1 MLIYEYFLLLYIMS
15 LKCGIVG
22 LPNVGK
28 STLFNCL
35 TSSQSAEAANYPF
48 CTIEPNIGVVT
59 VPDKRVDELV
69 KLYNPKKIVKTVIEF
84 VDIAGL
90 VAGASKGEGLGN
102 QFLSHIREVDAII
115 HIVRC
120 FENDNIIHVNNRVDP
135 KADIEIIETELIL
148 KDIETVENRI
158 QKSEKGLKTGD
169 KKIREEFENYGAL
182 KTHLESGRLA
192 KYFIDKFRKTHSPDD
207 IMHMTD
213 LNLLTDK
220 HVLYVAN
227 VDDKSIHGNKY
238 SEIVDEIAEK
248 EGEEAI
254 TLSVEIESELALLDH
269 EEELEFL
276 KELDIDEPGLDK
288 LIHTAYKLLGL
299 NTFFTAGE
307 KEVHAWT
314 ISNGTKAPQAAG
326 VIHTDFEHGFIR
338 AEIMSYNDLIE
349 MGSEHAVREKGL
361 MRVEGKDYIVKDGDV
376 VYFRFNV

>member
-1 MLIYEYFLLLYIMS
+1 MG

-35 TSSQSAEAANYPF
+35 TSSQQAEAANYPF
-48 CTIEPNIGVVT
+48 CTIEPNVGIVT
-59 VPDKRVDELV
+59 IPDKRVDELV
-69 KLYNPKKIVKTVIEF
+69 GLYNPKKIVKTVIEF

-102 QFLSHIREVDAII
+102 KFLSHIREVDAII

-120 FENDNIIHVNNRVDP
+120 FENENVIHVNNKVDP

-148 KDIETVENRI
+148 KDIETVEARMA
-158 QKSEKGLKTGD
+158 KSEKGLKTGD
-169 KKIREEFENYGAL
+169 KKIKEEYEAYQNL
-182 KTHLESGRLA
+182 KKHLESGRLA
-192 KYFIDKFRKTHSPDD
+192 KYFTLEYAKSHSPEELKNLS
-207 IMHMTD
+207 D

-220 HVLYVAN
+220 HVLYIAN
-227 VDDKSIHGNKY
+227 VDDKNIHGNEY
-238 SEIVDEIAEK
+238 SKIVQDIAKK

-254 TLSVEIESELALLDH
+254 VLSVGIEAELSQLEA
-269 EEELEFL
+269 EEKTEFL
-276 KELDIDEPGLDK
+276 KELGISEPGLDK
-288 LIHTAYKLLGL
+288 LINTAYNLLGL
-299 NTFFTAGE
+299 QTFFTAGE

-314 ISNGTKAPQAAG
+314 ITRGMKAPQAAG

-338 AEIMSYNDLIE
+338 AEIMGYNDLISL
-349 MGSEHAVREKGL
+349 GSEAAVKEKGL
-361 MRVEGKDYIVKDGDV
+361 MRVEGKEYEVKDGDI

>member
-1 MLIYEYFLLLYIMS
+1 MA

-35 TSSQSAEAANYPF
+35 TSSQQAEAANYPF
-48 CTIEPNIGVVT
+48 CTIEPNLGIVT

-69 KLYNPKKIVKTVIEF
+69 RLYNSKKIVKTVIEF

-120 FENDNIIHVNNRVDP
+120 FENENVIHVNNKVDP
-135 KADIEIIETELIL
+135 KSDIEIIETELIL
-148 KDIETVENRI
+148 KDIETVSARI
-158 QKSEKGLKTGD
+158 QKTEKGLKTGD
-169 KKIREEFENYGAL
+169 KKIKDEYNSYLDL
-182 KTHLESGRLA
+182 KKHLESGRLA
-192 KYFIDKFRKTHSPDD
+192 KYFTVEYKKTHSHDD
-207 IMHMTD
+207 SMHLAD

-227 VDDKSIHGNKY
+227 VDDKNLEGNEY
-238 SEIVDEIAEK
+238 SKIVQDIAKK
-248 EGEEAI
+248 EGEDALV
-254 TLSVEIESELALLDH
+254 LSVEIESELAQLEPD
-269 EEELEFL
+269 EKAEFL
-276 KELDIDEPGLDK
+276 KELGIAEPGLDK
-288 LIHTAYKLLGL
+288 LIHTAYDLLGL

-314 ISNGTKAPQAAG
+314 ITRGTKAPQAAG

-338 AEIMSYNDLIE
+338 AEIISYKDLVAL
-349 MGSEHAVREKGL
+349 GSEHAVKEKGL
-361 MRVEGKDYIVKDGDV
+361 MRVEGKDYEVKDGDV

>member
-1 MLIYEYFLLLYIMS
+1 MA

-35 TSSQSAEAANYPF
+35 TSTQLAEAANYPF
-48 CTIEPNIGVVT
+48 CTIEPNVGVVT
-59 VPDKRVDELV
+59 IPDKRVDELV
-69 KLYNPKKIVKTVIEF
+69 KLYKPKKIVKTVIEF

-120 FENDNIIHVNNRVDP
+120 FENENIVHVNNKVDP
-135 KADIEIIETELIL
+135 KTDIEIIETELIL
-148 KDIETVENRI
+148 KDIETLENRI
-158 QKSEKGLKTGD
+158 QKSEKLIKGSD
-169 KKIREEFENYGAL
+169 KKAKEEYESYLAL
-182 KTHLESGRLA
+182 KKHLESGRLA
-192 KYFIDKFRKTHSPDD
+192 KYFVNDYRKTHSPEDVE
-207 IMHMTD
+207 HLTS

-227 VDDKSIHGNKY
+227 VDDKHIHGNEY
-238 SEIVDEIAEK
+238 SKIVDEIAKK
-248 EGEEAI
+248 EDEEAI
-254 TLSVEIESELALLDH
+254 VLSVGIEAEISQLEPAEKA
-269 EEELEFL
+269 EFL
-276 KELDIDEPGLDK
+276 KELGIEEAGLDK
-288 LIHTAYKLLGL
+288 LIHAAYHLLGL
-299 NTFFTAGE
+299 ETFFTAGE

-314 ISNGTKAPQAAG
+314 IHKGMKAPQAAG

-338 AEIMSYNDLIE
+338 AEIMSYDDLIKS
-349 MGSEHAVREKGL
+349 GSEQAVKEKGL
-361 MRVEGKDYIVKDGDV
+361 MRVEGKDYEVKDGDI

>member
-1 MLIYEYFLLLYIMS
+1 MA

-28 STLFNCL
+28 STMFNCL
-35 TSSQSAEAANYPF
+35 TSSQQAEAANYPF
-48 CTIEPNIGVVT
+48 CTIEPNVGVVI

-69 KLYNPKKIVKTVIEF
+69 KLYNPKKIAKTVIEF

-120 FENDNIIHVNNRVDP
+120 FENDNIIHVNNTVDP

-148 KDIETVENRI
+148 KDIETLENRI
-158 QKSEKGLKTGD
+158 QKTEKGLKTGD
-169 KKIREEFENYGAL
+169 KKIKEEYQSYLDL
-182 KTHLESGRLA
+182 KKHLEAGRLA
-192 KYFIDKFRKTHSPDD
+192 KYFTNVYKKSHSPDD
-207 IMHMTD
+207 VKHLTD

-227 VDDKSIHGNKY
+227 VDDKSIGGNEY
-238 SEIVDEIAEK
+238 SKAVQEIAAK

-254 TLSVEIESELALLDH
+254 VLSVEIESEIAQLEA
-269 EEELEFL
+269 EEKAEFL
-276 KELDIDEPGLDK
+276 KELGIEEAGLDK
-288 LIHTAYKLLGL
+288 LIHTAYHLLGL
-299 NTFFTAGE
+299 RTFFTAGE

-314 ISNGTKAPQAAG
+314 ITAGTKAPQAAG

-338 AEIMSYNDLIE
+338 AEIMGYNDLITC
-349 MGSEHAVREKGL
+349 GSEHAVKEKGL
-361 MRVEGKDYIVKDGDV
+361 MRVEGKEYEVKDGDV

>member
-1 MLIYEYFLLLYIMS
+1 MS

-35 TSSQSAEAANYPF
+35 TSSQQADAANYPF
-48 CTIEPNIGVVT
+48 CTIEPNLGVVT
-59 VPDKRVDELV
+59 IPDKRVDELV
-69 KLYNPKKIVKTVIEF
+69 KIYNPKKITKTVIEF

-120 FENDNIIHVNNRVDP
+120 FEDENVIHVNNRVDP

-158 QKSEKGLKTGD
+158 QKTEKGLKSGD
-169 KKIREEFENYGAL
+169 KKVKDEYQHYNDL
-182 KTHLESGRLA
+182 KKHLESGRLA
-192 KYFIDKFRKTHSPDD
+192 KYFIDVFRKSHAPDD
-207 IMHMTD
+207 IKHLND
-213 LNLLTDK
+213 LYLLTDK

-227 VDDKSIHGNKY
+227 VDDKSIHGNEY
-238 SEIVDEIAEK
+238 SKVVEEIAAK
-248 EGEEAI
+248 EGEIAI
-254 TLSVEIESELALLDH
+254 ILSVEIESELAQLEA
-269 EEELEFL
+269 EEEQEFL

-288 LIHTAYKLLGL
+288 LIHTAYRLLGL
-299 NTFFTAGE
+299 RTFFTAGD

-314 ISNGTKAPQAAG
+314 ITGGTKAPQAAG

-338 AEIMSYNDLIE
+338 AEIMSYDDLVAC
-349 MGSEHAVREKGL
+349 GSEHAVREKGL
-361 MRVEGKDYIVKDGDV
+361 MRVEGKDYEIKDGDV

>member
-1 MLIYEYFLLLYIMS
+1 MG

-35 TSSQSAEAANYPF
+35 TSSQQAEAANYPF
-48 CTIEPNIGVVT
+48 CTIEPNIGIVT
-59 VPDKRVDELV
+59 IPDKRVDELV
-69 KLYNPKKIVKTVIEF
+69 TLYKPKKTVKTVIEF

-102 QFLSHIREVDAII
+102 QFLSHIREVDAIV

-120 FENDNIIHVNNRVDP
+120 FDNENVIHVNNKVDP
-135 KADIEIIETELIL
+135 KTDIEIIETELIL
-148 KDIETVENRI
+148 KDIETLETRI
-158 QKSEKGLKTGD
+158 QKTEKGLKTGD
-169 KKIREEFENYGAL
+169 KKIKEEYASYLAL
-182 KTHLESGRLA
+182 KKHLESGRLA
-192 KYFIDKFRKTHSPDD
+192 KYFTIEYAKTHSPDD
-207 IMHMTD
+207 TGHLRD

-227 VDDKSIHGNKY
+227 VDDKNINGNEY
-238 SEIVDEIAEK
+238 SKVVEEIAKK

-254 TLSVEIESELALLDH
+254 ILSVGIEAELSQLEAG
-269 EEELEFL
+269 EKTEFL
-276 KELDIDEPGLDK
+276 KELGISEPGLDK
-288 LIHTAYKLLGL
+288 LINKAYKLLGL
-299 NTFFTAGE
+299 QTFFTAGE

-314 ISNGTKAPQAAG
+314 ITKDTKAPQAAG

-338 AEIMSYNDLIE
+338 AEIMGYNDLIAN
-349 MGSEHAVREKGL
+349 GSEQAVKEKGL
-361 MRVEGKDYIVKDGDV
+361 MRVEGKEYTVQDGDI

>member
-1 MLIYEYFLLLYIMS
+1 MG

-35 TSSQSAEAANYPF
+35 TSSQAAEAANYPF

-69 KLYNPKKIVKTVIEF
+69 KLYNPKKIVKNVIEF

-120 FENDNIIHVNNRVDP
+120 FENENVIHVNNRVDP

-148 KDIETVENRI
+148 KDIETLENRI
-158 QKSEKGLKTGD
+158 QKTEKGLKSGD
-169 KKIREEFENYGAL
+169 KKIKEEYESYLNL
-182 KTHLESGRLA
+182 KKHLESGRLA
-192 KYFIDKFRKTHSPDD
+192 KYFINEYKKSHSPDD
-207 IMHMTD
+207 YKHLHD

-227 VDDKSIHGNKY
+227 VDDKNINGNEY
-238 SEIVDEIAEK
+238 SKIVQDIAAK

-254 TLSVEIESELALLDH
+254 ILSVGIEAELSQLEA
-269 EEELEFL
+269 EEKTEFL
-276 KELDIDEPGLDK
+276 KELGIEEPGLDK
-288 LIHTAYKLLGL
+288 LIHIAYRLLGL
-299 NTFFTAGE
+299 QTFFTAGE

-314 ISNGTKAPQAAG
+314 FIKGTKAPQAAG
-326 VIHTDFEHGFIR
+326 IIHTDFEHGFIR
-338 AEIMSYNDLIE
+338 AEIIGYGDLIAH
-349 MGSEHAVREKGL
+349 GSEHAVKEKGL
-361 MRVEGKDYIVKDGDV
+361 MRVEGKEYEVKDGDI